1 MIIAFKTIGHAQ
13 NVILAKLKNVVIQFM
28 NISFKT
34 IGPIAQ
40 NVNLAKLKID
50 PLETFRQYLQTE
62 KVLHPQNLEPSPTIP
77 LVFHRVDIER
87 KWKLRKLEAIEVV
100 IPVDSH
106 RVETETEQG
115 VQFYNHHFNN
125 VHHDL

>member
-1 MIIAFKTIGHAQ
+1 MVINFTNIAFKTIGH
-13 NVILAKLKNVVIQFM
+13 
-28 NISFKT
+28 
-34 IGPIAQ
+34 AQ

-62 KVLHPQNLEPSPTIP
+62 KVLRLQNLEPSPTIP

-87 KWKLRKLEAIEVV
+87 KWKLWKLEAIEVV
-100 IPVDSH
+100 IPVDSQ

-125 VHHDL
+125 VLLIIMIYEGK

>member
-1 MIIAFKTIGHAQ
+1 MVINFTNIAFKTIGH
-13 NVILAKLKNVVIQFM
+13 
-28 NISFKT
+28 
-34 IGPIAQ
+34 AQ

-87 KWKLRKLEAIEVV
+87 KWKLRKLETIDLVM
-100 IPVDSH
+100 PVDSH
-106 RVETETEQG
+106 PVDIETEKG
-115 VQFYNHHFNN
+115 A
-125 VHHDL
+125 

>member
-1 MIIAFKTIGHAQ
+1 MVINFTNIAFKTIGH
-13 NVILAKLKNVVIQFM
+13 
-28 NISFKT
+28 
-34 IGPIAQ
+34 AQ

-87 KWKLRKLEAIEVV
+87 KWKLRKLEASEVV
-100 IPVDSH
+100 IPVDTH
-106 RVETETEQG
+106 RVETEQG

-125 VHHDL
+125 VLLIIMIYEGK